1 MAHQYHTNNLNVNL
15 TDFSNDGSMEEYL
28 NGITMDNPNFD
39 KAVIIILWEVYINR
53 FDQFFV
59 KNLNFSEDF
68 MKFSLRSL
76 LNSFLKYST
85 PKWITKQISINY
97 GLKMVNIILNNLVE
111 IMKAYK
117 IGNKIFD
124 KDEV

>member
-1 MAHQYHTNNLNVNL
+1 MLDSYWKTNYILWNFLINIMAHQYHTNNLNVNL

-39 KAVIIILWEVYINR
+39 KDVLIILWEVYMNR

-59 KNLNFSEDF
+59 KNLNFSEEF

-76 LNSFLKYST
+76 LIPT
-85 PKWITKQISINY
+85 
-97 GLKMVNIILNNLVE
+97 
-111 IMKAYK
+111 
-117 IGNKIFD
+117 
-124 KDEV
+124 